1 MHTFHRRASEYIY
14 SREHVAAAAAA
25 KLLQSCPTLC
35 NPTDDSPPGSSIPGI
50 LQARALEWVAIS
62 FSSAWKWKVKM
73 KSLSHV
79 WLLATPWTAT
89 YQAPPSMQEYWSGVP
104 LPSQNIVLHQ
114 EIRKTLNRQPN
125 FKPKTTGKR
134 KTKNPKISRKKQVL
148 KIQAEISEKDM
159 KETIAKINKN
169 KAGSLRR

>member
-1 MHTFHRRASEYIY
+1 M
-14 SREHVAAAAAA
+14 
-25 KLLQSCPTLC
+25 
-35 NPTDDSPPGSSIPGI
+35 
-50 LQARALEWVAIS
+50 
-62 FSSAWKWKVKM
+62 
-73 KSLSHV
+73 
-79 WLLATPWTAT
+79 
-89 YQAPPSMQEYWSGVP
+89 P
-104 LPSQNIVLHQ
+104 LPSPNIVLHQ